1 MRPRLVV
8 VDASVAV
15 KWVIPEDYSGE
26 ALALLRDHLEGR
38 VEAHAPALMLLEA
51 ASALRRYVVRGVL
64 SPGQALE
71 ALQLIAESE
80 PVLEEVDKTLS
91 EEALRMSLDLG
102 VTVYDAAY
110 LALASRLGAS
120 FYTADEK
127 LLSNPKVR
135 ELGIARHIAGYRQP
149 AA

>member
-15 KWVIPEDYSGE
+15 KWVIPEDYSEE

-38 VEAHAPALMLLEA
+38 VEAHSPALILLEA

-110 LALASRLGAS
+110 LALASRLRAT

-135 ELGIARHIAGYRQP
+135 EPGIARHIAEYQRP